1 MNKLIIGSMAAML
14 SFGAVACSSS
24 SKSSTTTVASSSA
37 ATSGVATTTAD
48 AATTTSGAGSTGTST
63 AAPGG
68 AVGPIGT
75 KQAAVLAKT
84 EAELTQAK
92 ATFDVSCLS
101 TLIAQLTDADAD
113 LILSAVPPA
122 TVLTS
127 PAGEA
132 LGAKLGSCVTAP
144 TGDVVSTT

>member
-24 SKSSTTTVASSSA
+24 SKSSTTTAAASS
-37 ATSGVATTTAD
+37 VATTTAD
-48 AATTTSGAGSTGTST
+48 AASTTSIAGSTVGSS
-63 AAPGG
+63 AASG
-68 AVGPIGT
+68 APAGPIGT

-84 EAELTQAK
+84 EAELTTAK
-92 ATFDVSCLS
+92 ATFDTSCLS
-101 TLIAQLTDADAD
+101 NLIAQLTDADAD

-122 TVLTS
+122 TVLAS

-144 TGDVVSTT
+144 TGDVVATT

>member
-24 SKSSTTTVASSSA
+24 SKSTTTTVAASS
-37 ATSGVATTTAD
+37 VATTTAG
-48 AATTTSGAGSTGTST
+48 AASTTTIAGATGGTS
-63 AAPGG
+63 AAPG
-68 AVGPIGT
+68 AAAGPIGT

-84 EAELTQAK
+84 EAELTKAN
-92 ATFDVSCLS
+92 ATFDASCLS
-101 TLIAQLTDADAD
+101 NLIAQLTDADAD

-132 LGAKLGSCVTAP
+132 LGAKLGSCVTVP
-144 TGDVVSTT
+144 TSDVVATT

>member
-24 SKSSTTTVASSSA
+24 STSSTTTVATSS
-37 ATSGVATTTAD
+37 VATTTAD
-48 AATTTSGAGSTGTST
+48 AATSTSAAGSTGTST

-68 AVGPIGT
+68 AAGPIGT

-84 EAELTQAK
+84 EAELTKAS
-92 ATFDVSCLS
+92 ATFDASCLS
-101 TLIAQLTDADAD
+101 NLIAQLTDADAD

-122 TVLTS
+122 TVLAS

-144 TGDVVSTT
+144 TGDVVATT